1 MGKNLKGKTAFII
14 ALLVVFCYGFL
25 GIPRGLTP
33 AALKQ
38 ALTDHINLGLDLK
51 GGTHLIL
58 VVHVEE
64 AVGDT
69 TDRDVQRLQD
79 DLEKAG
85 VSGETVHKLDPAH
98 PETITVSG
106 IPVGKASDARS
117 VMDGND
123 YSNTYDLVSSSD
135 GSEKLTMKPG
145 AIRSLETAT
154 LEHSIETIR
163 ARLSP
168 LGVTEPTVQQYGLGD
183 NEVLVELPNISD
195 PGKVEDAI
203 KSQSKLAVYRRGER
217 AVRERPDSNDGAEW
231 NGPAGGPVA
240 AWQHHAELSR
250 RGVSVGAG
258 ERGGGN
264 GLPRCSALDRPER
277 ASEPH
282 LHADHRGGGPLL

>member
-1 MGKNLKGKTAFII
+1 
-14 ALLVVFCYGFL
+14 
-25 GIPRGLTP
+25 
-33 AALKQ
+33 
-38 ALTDHINLGLDLK
+38 
-51 GGTHLIL
+51 
-58 VVHVEE
+58 VEE

-85 VSGETVHKLDPAH
+85 VTGETVHKLDPAH

-123 YSNTYDLVSSSD
+123 YSNTYDLVSNSD

-168 LGVTEPTVQQYGLGD
+168 L
-183 NEVLVELPNISD
+183 
-195 PGKVEDAI
+195 A
-203 KSQSKLAVYRRGER
+203 
-217 AVRERPDSNDGAEW
+217 
-231 NGPAGGPVA
+231 
-240 AWQHHAELSR
+240 
-250 RGVSVGAG
+250 
-258 ERGGGN
+258 
-264 GLPRCSALDRPER
+264 
-277 ASEPH
+277 
-282 LHADHRGGGPLL
+282 